1 MGFHTLRPISII
13 FPVIGSVHPFPHSRG
28 RAVAGHSKWKTIKR
42 AKAATD
48 NKRGALFT
56 RLIREITMAAKLGG
70 GDPGGNPRLRTA
82 IDNAKAVSMPKDNI
96 DRAIKKGTGE
106 LEGVDYVEVL
116 YEAYGPGGVA
126 IMIQAVTDNPT
137 RTVAD
142 VRHKLSRNHGNMG
155 SSNSVAYLFERKGQM
170 SVSAAGVNED
180 TLIEAALEAGADDVV
195 RDDTEFTIT
204 TDPGALHATKEGLE
218 SKKYKVADA
227 ELAWVPKSTV
237 KVEGSAADQLMKLLE
252 ALEELDDVQKVDANF
267 EMDDDAMA
275 EA

>member
-1 MGFHTLRPISII
+1 M
-13 FPVIGSVHPFPHSRG
+13 
-28 RAVAGHSKWKTIKR
+28 AGHSKWKTIKR

-48 NKRGALFT
+48 KKRSSLFT

-96 DRAIKKGTGE
+96 ERAIKKGTGE
-106 LEGVDYVEVL
+106 LEGADYTEVL

-142 VRHKLSRNHGNMG
+142 VRHKLSRNNGNMG
-155 SSNSVAYLFERKGQM
+155 TSNSVAFMFDRKGQM
-170 SVSAAGVNED
+170 TVPADGVNED
-180 TLIEAALEAGADDVV
+180 TLIEAALEAGADDVANEGDV
-195 RDDTEFTIT
+195 FVIT
-204 TDPGALHATKEGLE
+204 TEPASLHAVKEGLE
-218 SKKYKVADA
+218 SKQYKIDDA
-227 ELAWVPKSTV
+227 ELAWVPKSSV
-237 KVEGSAADQLMKLLE
+237 KVEGDNAVNLLKLLE

-267 EMDDDAMA
+267 EMDEDAMA
-275 EA
+275 GA